1 MRAIISKAELEAEI
15 VERFGKALTL
25 QKKAQASILSTGLST
40 LDQFTGGLPRG
51 AVTEIFGTASS
62 GRTSLLFSILAY
74 ATTHEEICAVVDT
87 HDVFAPTVAAGAG
100 INFDNLLW
108 VRCAANLEHAFK
120 ATDLLLHAGGFGL
133 VVLDLGEVEGKDSR
147 RIISSWWHRF
157 KHTVENK
164 PVTVVVLAA
173 ESCVRS
179 CAALSLE
186 LKGHSEWESTTNL
199 KLPAAEIYQWD
210 RRKRSRIA
218 TASSQLNTVAIT
230 HGNLL
235 RANSIAISRH
245 RPIIPAAN
253 EVHLTAHAG

>member
-1 MRAIISKAELEAEI
+1 MRAVVSKAEIEAEI
-15 VERFGKALTL
+15 VGRFGKALTL
-25 QKKAQASILSTGLST
+25 QEKLPAPTLSTGVST
-40 LDQFTGGLPRG
+40 LDQFIGGIPRG
-51 AVTEIFGTASS
+51 AVTEIFGRTSS
-62 GRTSLLFSILAY
+62 GRTSLLFSLLAH
-74 ATTHEEICAVVDT
+74 ATTHEEICAIVDT

-108 VRCAANLEHAFK
+108 VRCAASLEHAFK

-133 VVLDLGEVEGKDSR
+133 VVLDLGEVVGKEAR

-164 PVTVVVLAA
+164 PVTVVVVAA

-186 LKGHSEWESTTNL
+186 LKANGEWVSTAEV
-199 KLPAAEIYQWD
+199 KLPAAELCQWD
-210 RRKRSRIA
+210 RRKPSRLA
-218 TASSQLNTVAIT
+218 NTSSQISIVATT

-235 RANSIAISRH
+235 RVNSIAISRH
-245 RPIIPAAN
+245 RPIIPAAK
-253 EVHLTAHAG
+253 EVQFKALAG